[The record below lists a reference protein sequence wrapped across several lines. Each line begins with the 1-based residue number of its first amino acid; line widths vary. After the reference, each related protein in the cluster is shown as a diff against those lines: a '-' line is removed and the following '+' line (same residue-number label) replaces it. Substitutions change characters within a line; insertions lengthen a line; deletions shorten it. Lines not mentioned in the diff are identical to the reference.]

1 MTLASLFG
9 MAHLDN
15 FANWFPWRYLNITDL
30 AASSW
35 IVLYMSALSVMSE
48 ATVATRRVCRL
59 VALGDSTVVGLGDP
73 LPGGRWRG
81 FAPLLA
87 EAAGVDVDSSFLNLS
102 FAGARMSAVRTWQLP
117 DAVASRPDVAVVIAG
132 MNDTLRSDFDPMQV
146 RDDFAAIVD
155 QLSATGCL
163 VLTVRYHDHA
173 QLFRLPAPL
182 RRALR
187 QRINALNA
195 VIDQVV
201 AGHDVVCLDLEDMPG
216 VYDPAAWSVDRLHPS
231 EYGHRCLALAFSAV
245 LEGAG
250 RAVPAAVS
258 LECSGGVPSTRGR
271 RAWWITSQGVPWLW
285 RRGRDFVPYAA
296 AIMAK
301 DLWERLSD
309 LAARGEPSPE
319 TFAETFATE

>member
-1 MTLASLFG
+1 
-9 MAHLDN
+9 
-15 FANWFPWRYLNITDL
+15 
-30 AASSW
+30 
-35 IVLYMSALSVMSE
+35 MSALSVTPDQ
-48 ATVATRRVCRL
+48 ATVVAGRIASL

-81 FAPLLA
+81 FSPLLA
-87 EAAGVDVDSSFLNLS
+87 AAAGVDVETGFLNLS
-102 FAGARMSAVRTWQLP
+102 FAGARMAAVRTWQLP
-117 DAVASRPDVAVVIAG
+117 DAIASRPDVAVVIAG
-132 MNDTLRSDFDPMQV
+132 MNDTLRSDFDPIQV

-155 QLSATGCL
+155 ELSAHGCL

-201 AGHDVVCLDLEDMPG
+201 AGHDLVCLDLEDMPG

-231 EYGHRCLALAFSAV
+231 EYGHRCLARSFAGVLA
-245 LEGAG
+245 GAG
-250 RAVPAAVS
+250 RAVPADVS
-258 LECSGGVPSTRGR
+258 LQCSGGVPSTRGR
-271 RAWWITSQGVPWLW
+271 RAWWLARQGVPWLW

-296 AIMAK
+296 ALMAK
-301 DLWERLSD
+301 DLWDRVSD
-309 LAARGEPSPE
+309 VAARSEPSRE
-319 TFAETFATE
+319 TLATE

>member
-1 MTLASLFG
+1 MSSLSLTL
-9 MAHLDN
+9 
-15 FANWFPWRYLNITDL
+15 
-30 AASSW
+30 
-35 IVLYMSALSVMSE
+35 E
-48 ATVATRRVCRL
+48 APAATRRVSRL

-73 LPGGRWRG
+73 MPGGHWRG

-87 EAAGVDVDSSFLNLS
+87 EAADVDVESSFLNLS
-102 FAGARMSAVRTWQLP
+102 FAGARMAAVRTWQLP
-117 DAVASRPDVAVVIAG
+117 DAIASRPDVAVVIAG
-132 MNDTLRSDFDPMQV
+132 MNDTLRSDFNPTQV

-155 QLSATGCL
+155 ELSAIGCL

-187 QRINALNA
+187 QRISALNA
-195 VIDQVV
+195 VIDEVV

-231 EYGHRCLALAFSAV
+231 EYGHRCLARAFSGV
-245 LEGAG
+245 LTGAG
-250 RAVPAAVS
+250 FAVPAEVS
-258 LECSGGVPSTRGR
+258 LDCAGGVPSTRGR
-271 RAWWITSQGVPWLW
+271 RAWWLASQGVPWLW

-301 DLWERLSD
+301 DVWDRLSD
-309 LAARGEPSPE
+309 IAARNEP
-319 TFAETFATE
+319 AGETFATE

>member
-1 MTLASLFG
+1 MSTLCVTA
-9 MAHLDN
+9 DQ
-15 FANWFPWRYLNITDL
+15 
-30 AASSW
+30 
-35 IVLYMSALSVMSE
+35 
-48 ATVATRRVCRL
+48 ATVVARRVARL
-59 VALGDSTVVGLGDP
+59 LALGDSTVVGLGDP
-73 LPGGRWRG
+73 LPGGKWRG

-87 EAAGVDVDSSFLNLS
+87 EAAGVDVETSFLNLS
-102 FAGARMSAVRTWQLP
+102 FAGARMGAVRRWQLP
-117 DAVASRPDVAVVIAG
+117 DALASRPDVAVVIAG
-132 MNDTLRSDFDPMQV
+132 MNDTLRSDFDPLQV

-155 QLSATGCL
+155 ELSAIGCL

-187 QRINALNA
+187 QRISALNA

-201 AGHDVVCLDLEDMPG
+201 AAHDVVCLDLEDMPG

-231 EYGHRCLALAFSAV
+231 EYGHRCLASAFSRV
-245 LEGAG
+245 LVDVG
-250 RAVPAAVS
+250 RAVPAAVR

-271 RAWWITSQGVPWLW
+271 RAWWLASQGVPWVW

-301 DLWERLSD
+301 DLWDRLSEV
-309 LAARGEPSPE
+309 AARSEP
-319 TFAETFATE
+319 FATE